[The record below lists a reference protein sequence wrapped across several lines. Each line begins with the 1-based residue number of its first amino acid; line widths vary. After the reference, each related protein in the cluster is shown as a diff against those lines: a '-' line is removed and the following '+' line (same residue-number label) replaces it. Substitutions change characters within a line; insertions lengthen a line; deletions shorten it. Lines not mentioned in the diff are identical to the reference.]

1 MPIPETKDVGK
12 TISFLKTEKP
22 GMPKKQ
28 KIAIALDVA
37 RRSGAKIVGGL
48 LRQKRMKKL

>member
-1 MPIPETKDVGK
+1 MPLLSGEKNIGHNIKLEMAHGK
-12 TISFLKTEKP
+12 
-22 GMPKKQ
+22 KKNQ
-28 KIAIALDVA
+28 AVAIALDTA